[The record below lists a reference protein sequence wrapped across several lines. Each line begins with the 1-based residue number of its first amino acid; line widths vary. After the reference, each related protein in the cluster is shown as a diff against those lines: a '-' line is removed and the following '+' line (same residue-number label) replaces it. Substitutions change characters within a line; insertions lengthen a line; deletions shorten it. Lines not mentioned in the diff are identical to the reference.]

1 MFVALVE
8 RALGGGVV
16 APCLA
21 ACGAAGVVAVEQP
34 ANDFGEQL
42 AVGVFGFGVHGVGP
56 VIVGQDHPEAVGS
69 GVFGAAPQLMHVCA
83 GDRGGVFVVGFA
95 AEVGVDVGVVGV
107 AAAAHGHVGEGPAG
121 GFGDDDPAPA
131 AAMLPPAPL
140 PVAVSLAGELRR
152 QRGDSPALS
161 SV

>member
-1 MFVALVE
+1 
-8 RALGGGVV
+8 
-16 APCLA
+16 
-21 ACGAAGVVAVEQP
+21 VAVEQP

-107 AAAAHGHVGEGPAG
+107 AGRGSWPRRRGPG
-121 GFGDDDPAPA
+121 WRI
-131 AAMLPPAPL
+131 
-140 PVAVSLAGELRR
+140 RR
-152 QRGDSPALS
+152 
-161 SV
+161 